1 MWRSTISE
9 GTSLNSPGDQAPTK
23 MAPANRVCTSH
34 AIITATKIRRNT
46 CAAGG
51 LIFLPVAARSGVRGQ
66 GWWAVAAHTRSRSR
80 NCTLQEAASE
90 EMGKALHLIG
100 FMVSAI
106 ESGSLIA

>member
-51 LIFLPVAARSGVRGQ
+51 LIFLPVAARSRVRGE
-66 GWWAVAAHTRSRSR
+66 GWRALGAPTRRRSRKC
-80 NCTLQEAASE
+80 NPQEVPTEGME
-90 EMGKALHLIG
+90 EG
-100 FMVSAI
+100 FAFVGIIWGFVQKGAI
-106 ESGSLIA
+106 S

>member
-9 GTSLNSPGDQAPTK
+9 GTSLNSPGDQALTK

-51 LIFLPVAARSGVRGQ
+51 LIFLPVAARSRVRGQ
-66 GWWAVAAHTRSRSR
+66 GWRAFAAHTRRKSR
-80 NCTLQEAASE
+80 NCNPQEFPSE
-90 EMGKALHLIG
+90 GMEEALHFIG
-100 FMVSAI
+100 IMWRSVQK
-106 ESGSLIA
+106 GPLIA